1 MAAAEKSCLNEKG
14 GPDVDLPPAQA
25 PFLPAED
32 DVVHSAISIAS
43 PPLHDKTAAGDS
55 ALRSIIEEN
64 AFQALSDGPWPKR
77 PRLALCDDSA
87 LEDSDFLSLTFPK
100 KLWKIVESEHFK
112 SLWWDEDGTCV
123 VIDEELFKKEVLERK
138 GPLRIFE
145 TDCMKSFIR
154 QLNLYGFSK
163 MRQNFQRSA
172 SLVEFLAEEKAA
184 YAFSKLQFYHNPNF
198 KKGCPHL
205 LARCKRRVGIKNT
218 PPVAF
223 SLEEDFH
230 ESCLKSRPRSPDGQ
244 AALGPASRESD
255 PHATASASPR
265 EKTHKSGLRKPAA
278 AAKGLAGAAIRLR
291 SGYSA
296 PSPAPLRAAEPG
308 GAAEDSE
315 APKGQLA
322 PFHVPPHASHAR
334 VNTHEI
340 DSTTTTSAT
349 SLYHVLPPV
358 PNTPFAPVMGL
369 PAFPTMYPDLSA
381 MQAHWASLLPFCN
394 PWFSMPMIAAASA
407 ISMSRSSHHHRTPSY
422 HHCPNCNCTS
432 NAASA
437 SKVVG
442 PTATEYT
449 GYHR

>member
-1 MAAAEKSCLNEKG
+1 MAAADSYLG
-14 GPDVDLPPAQA
+14 GKRESDTDLPTVQTQSVS
-25 PFLPAED
+25 AED
-32 DVVHSAISIAS
+32 EMVPPAMSTSS
-43 PPLHDKTAAGDS
+43 TPLHDKTAAGDF
-55 ALRSIIEEN
+55 ALRSMIEEN
-64 AFQALSDGPWPKR
+64 AFQALSDGPWAKR
-77 PRLALCDDSA
+77 PRLALCEEGA
-87 LEDSDFLSLTFPK
+87 LEDNDFLSLTFPK
-100 KLWKIVESEHFK
+100 KLWKIVESDQFK
-112 SLWWDEDGTCV
+112 SLWWDDDGNCV

-198 KKGCPHL
+198 KRGCPHL
-205 LARCKRRVGIKNT
+205 LARCKRRVGIKST

-223 SLEEDFH
+223 SLEEDFS
-230 ESCLKSRPRSPDGQ
+230 EICLKSRSRSPEGPPS
-244 AALGPASRESD
+244 LGPPSREPSFL
-255 PHATASASPR
+255 TTSPR
-265 EKTHKSGLRKPAA
+265 DKMHKSGLRKPPAT
-278 AAKGLAGAAIRLR
+278 KGLAGAVGRLR
-291 SGYSA
+291 SGFA
-296 PSPAPLRAAEPG
+296 ASPPTPLRASDQGPP
-308 GAAEDSE
+308 EDTDN
-315 APKGQLA
+315 KINQLA
-322 PFHVPPHASHAR
+322 PFHLPQHTNHAR

-349 SLYHVLPPV
+349 SLYHVIPPV
-358 PNTPFAPVMGL
+358 PNSPFAPMMGL
-369 PAFPTMYPDLSA
+369 PTFPAMYPDLSA
-381 MQAHWASLLPFCN
+381 MQAHWASILPFCN

-432 NAASA
+432 NTQSA
-437 SKVVG
+437 SKGAG
-442 PTATEYT
+442 PKTTEYA

>member
-1 MAAAEKSCLNEKG
+1 M
-14 GPDVDLPPAQA
+14 DLPAAQTQH
-25 PFLPAED
+25 LSAED
-32 DVVHSAISIAS
+32 EMVHSAISIS
-43 PPLHDKTAAGDS
+43 STPLHDKTAAGDS
-55 ALRSIIEEN
+55 ALRSMLEEN
-64 AFQALSDGPWPKR
+64 AFQALNDGPWVKR
-77 PRLALCDDSA
+77 PRLAVCDDGS
-87 LEDSDFLSLTFPK
+87 LEDNDFLSLTFPK
-100 KLWKIVESEHFK
+100 KLWKIVESDQFK
-112 SLWWDEDGTCV
+112 SLWWDDDGNCV

-198 KKGCPHL
+198 KRGCPHL

-218 PPVAF
+218 APVAF
-223 SLEEDFH
+223 LLDQDFS
-230 ESCLKSRPRSPDGQ
+230 ESCLESRSRSPE
-244 AALGPASRESD
+244 APATLGTASRENSFH
-255 PHATASASPR
+255 PSSPK
-265 EKTHKSGLRKPAA
+265 EKMHKSGLRKPTMN
-278 AAKGLAGAAIRLR
+278 KGLAGAAARLR
-291 SGYSA
+291 SGYTT
-296 PSPAPLRAAEPG
+296 SPPTPLRSSEQAA
-308 GAAEDSE
+308 AAAAAATEDSDN
-315 APKGQLA
+315 KVNQLA
-322 PFHVPPHASHAR
+322 PFHLPQHANHAR

-340 DSTTTTSAT
+340 DSTTTTTSAT
-349 SLYHVLPPV
+349 SLYHVIPPV
-358 PNTPFAPVMGL
+358 PNSPFAPVMGL
-369 PAFPTMYPDLSA
+369 PGFPSMYPDLSA

-432 NAASA
+432 NATAA
-437 SKVVG
+437 SKGVG
-442 PTATEYT
+442 PKATEYT

>member
-1 MAAAEKSCLNEKG
+1 MATSGKNYLIEKREVEVG
-14 GPDVDLPPAQA
+14 VPTAQTQH
-25 PFLPAED
+25 LLAED
-32 DVVHSAISIAS
+32 ESVHSTISIS
-43 PPLHDKTAAGDS
+43 STPLHDKTAAGDS
-55 ALRSIIEEN
+55 ALRSILEEN
-64 AFQALSDGPWPKR
+64 AFQALSVEPWAKR
-77 PRLALCDDSA
+77 PRLALCDDGS
-87 LEDSDFLSLTFPK
+87 LEDNDFLSLTFPK
-100 KLWKIVESEHFK
+100 KLWKIVESDQFK
-112 SLWWDEDGTCV
+112 SLWWDEDGNCV

-138 GPLRIFE
+138 GQLRIFE

-198 KKGCPHL
+198 KRGCPHL

-218 PPVAF
+218 PPMAF

-230 ESCLKSRPRSPDGQ
+230 EDSLMSRSRSPEDS
-244 AALGPASRESD
+244 ATLGPASRENSFL
-255 PHATASASPR
+255 ASSP
-265 EKTHKSGLRKPAA
+265 KDKLHKCGLRKPAMI
-278 AAKGLAGAAIRLR
+278 KCLAGPAAHLR
-291 SGYSA
+291 SGYA
-296 PSPAPLRAAEPG
+296 PSPPTPLKTSEQMVP
-308 GAAEDSE
+308 EDNDNTIN
-315 APKGQLA
+315 QLA
-322 PFHVPPHASHAR
+322 PFHLPQHSSHAR

-349 SLYHVLPPV
+349 SLYHVIPPV
-358 PNTPFAPVMGL
+358 PNNPFAPVMGL

-407 ISMSRSSHHHRTPSY
+407 ISMSRSSHHRTPSY
-422 HHCPNCNCTS
+422 HHCPNCNCSS
-432 NAASA
+432 NTSA
-437 SKVVG
+437 SKAVG
-442 PTATEYT
+442 PKATENM